1 MVWLNFQQGDD
12 SIRKQAAQETMVT
25 SSNSILIPNAF
36 FLGQNRVRHMQSTW
50 RADAPRGHAL
60 PRDETKTRKKRRN
73 LLTDANQPH

>member
-25 SSNSILIPNAF
+25 SSNSILIPYAF
-36 FLGQNRVRHMQSTW
+36 VLGQNRVRHMQSTW
-50 RADAPRGHAL
+50 CADAPRGHAP
-60 PRDETKTRKKRRN
+60 PRDETKTRKKRRY